1 MEFPKFMCNE
11 TNMIPASQQKTADIE
26 GYYYTANDGS
36 QMAFWTY
43 KADRVSK
50 EHTHDY
56 DEWMLC
62 VEGEYIVTIDGTEYV
77 LHAGEE
83 LFIPAGSRQGGSH
96 SPGYGCC
103 RAG

>member
-11 TNMIPASQQKTADIE
+11 ENMIPASQQNTLDIE

-43 KADRVSK
+43 KADSVSK

-56 DEWMLC
+56 DEWMLNTC
-62 VEGEYIVTIDGTEYV
+62 FWRSESEGVI
-77 LHAGEE
+77 HN
-83 LFIPAGSRQGGSH
+83 SH
-96 SPGYGCC
+96 N
-103 RAG
+103 